1 MLISIPVLL
10 KGKIEVIIDTDDEIM
25 TADEITQLL
34 YDRDIVLLFNEKAPC
49 EEHDKMVE
57 DLQHMIDHQNINV
70 TAAHLM
76 NIPYEVKKYSLN
88 LTDEKPYEKQ
98 SRPFTDNVLSLLKDI
113 KNSDI
118 HSKTIILDDG
128 FFNLFTS
135 MIDYR
140 RLSSLIYYGS
150 LTDDTALREFK
161 TELDSSYI
169 KSWGSSTR
177 NARGL
182 GYLTREVKQFEELV
196 SAILTCGH
204 IHTITY
210 HPKNKCMLAA
220 WQRNNKGRNVEDYDP
235 EWDDFGSKMFKNG
248 VVEDFLKQHTG
259 SRVMTDKDIRVSISL
274 NEVDT
279 YLHHNSD
286 LFIDPYILRRI
297 LKRVLPKE

>member
-1 MLISIPVLL
+1 M
-10 KGKIEVIIDTDDEIM
+10 IIDTDDEIM
-25 TADEITQLL
+25 TADEITELL
-34 YDRDIVLLFNEKAPC
+34 YDRDIVLLFNEKTPC

-57 DLQHMIDHQNINV
+57 DLQDMITFQNMGV
-70 TAAHLM
+70 GWEHLK
-76 NIPYEVKKYSLN
+76 NIPYEVKSYSLN
-88 LTDEKPYEKQ
+88 ITNEKPYDRQ
-98 SRPFTDNVLSLLKDI
+98 ARRFTDNMMSLLEDI

-140 RLSSLIYYGS
+140 RLSSLIYYGPD
-150 LTDDTALREFK
+150 TDDAALREFK
-161 TELDSSYI
+161 NELDDSYI
-169 KSWGSSTR
+169 KSLDDGTH

-182 GYLTREVKQFEELV
+182 GYLAREVKQFEELV

-220 WQRNNKGRNVEDYDP
+220 WQRDNKGREVEDYDP
-235 EWDDFGSKMFKNG
+235 EWDDFGSKMFESG
-248 VVEDFLKQHTG
+248 IVEDFLKQHTG

-286 LFIDPYILRRI
+286 LFIDPYILRRM
-297 LKRVLPKE
+297 LKDVLPQA

>member
-1 MLISIPVLL
+1 M
-10 KGKIEVIIDTDDEIM
+10 IIDTDDEII
-25 TADEITQLL
+25 TAEEITQLL
-34 YDRDIVLLFNEKAPC
+34 YDRDIVFLFNENVSC
-49 EEHDKMVE
+49 EEHDTIVK
-57 DLQHMIDHQNINV
+57 DLQDMITFQNMG
-70 TAAHLM
+70 ASWEHLK
-76 NIPYEVKKYSLN
+76 NIPYEVKSYSLN
-88 LTDEKPYEKQ
+88 LTNEKPYARQ
-98 SRPFTDNVLSLLKDI
+98 ARRFTDNMMSLLEDI

-140 RLSSLIYYGS
+140 RLSSLIYYGPD
-150 LTDDTALREFK
+150 TDDAALREFK
-161 TELDSSYI
+161 NELDDSYI
-169 KSWGSSTR
+169 KSLDDGTR
-177 NARGL
+177 SARGL
-182 GYLTREVKQFEELV
+182 GYLAREVKQFEELV

-235 EWDDFGSKMFKNG
+235 EWDDFGAEMFKNG

-259 SRVMTDKDIRVSISL
+259 SRVMTDKDVRVSISL
-274 NEVDT
+274 NEVDL

-286 LFIDPYILRRI
+286 LFIDPCVLCRI
-297 LKRVLPKE
+297 LKKVLPKE